1 VFVSI
6 ISLENLYEIK
16 KSMENTGVNCIKLLH
31 DQFVPDFSQIDNL
44 SKVMHNAR

>member
-1 VFVSI
+1 MSI
-6 ISLENLYEIK
+6 IGLENLYEIK
-16 KSMENTGVNCIKLLH
+16 KSMENVGVDCIKLLH